1 MREKNG
7 AWAHWAIA
15 SAITCQRSGPDAGA
29 FAAAL
34 PGAGDGATG
43 GGATFAGGATFGGTS
58 APGGAPFGGALEGTV
73 FICPESVF
81 VPSAAIGGRPGSGTP
96 VGAGATVLDGS
107 TPVAGPGAAV
117 GGLAAGAA
125 VEATSCVAGLSVAGA
140 TGGEGGASA
149 GLGGSTA
156 ATVSLPSP
164 LSIR

>member
-15 SAITCQRSGPDAGA
+15 SAIPCQRSGPDAAA

-34 PGAGDGATG
+34 LGAGDGATG
-43 GGATFAGGATFGGTS
+43 GGATFDGGATFGGAS
-58 APGGAPFGGALEGTV
+58 APGGAPFGGALDGTA

-96 VGAGATVLDGS
+96 VGAGATVLAAS
-107 TPVAGPGAAV
+107 TPVAGPGTAV
-117 GGLAAGAA
+117 DGLAAGAA
-125 VEATSCVAGLSVAGA
+125 VDAASCVAGLSVAGA
-140 TGGEGGASA
+140 TGGGGASA
-149 GLGGSTA
+149 GLGGSTT

>member
-15 SAITCQRSGPDAGA
+15 SAITCQRSGPDADAGA

-34 PGAGDGATG
+34 LGAGDGATG
-43 GGATFAGGATFGGTS
+43 GDATFGGGATFGDAS
-58 APGGAPFGGALEGTV
+58 APGGAPFGGALDGTA
-73 FICPESVF
+73 FICPES

-96 VGAGATVLDGS
+96 VGAGATVLAGS

-117 GGLAAGAA
+117 DGLAAGAA
-125 VEATSCVAGLSVAGA
+125 VDAASCVAGLSVAGA

-149 GLGGSTA
+149 GLGGSTT

>member
-15 SAITCQRSGPDAGA
+15 SAITCQRSGPDAAA

-34 PGAGDGATG
+34 LGAGDGATG

-81 VPSAAIGGRPGSGTP
+81 VPSAAIGGRPRRGAPG
-96 VGAGATVLDGS
+96 GAGGTGL
-107 TPVAGPGAAV
+107 AV
-117 GGLAAGAA
+117 GRR
-125 VEATSCVAGLSVAGA
+125 VC
-140 TGGEGGASA
+140 GG
-149 GLGGSTA
+149 
-156 ATVSLPSP
+156 
-164 LSIR
+164 